1 MLPLMSE
8 YLFSDLTR
16 SSKNRRCAYFF
27 VTSMNALLLIMVGII
42 LTKTVW
48 LSFGG
53 ETYNGI
59 KYANTIISYIDKVE
73 GLDESIKN
81 EYLGRAYFSSCL
93 SLFKFVSFQFGD
105 VPFVSKIIDRPKQ
118 DYKSTKNER
127 LS

>member
-8 YLFSDLTR
+8 YLFSDLTVAAKQTMR
-16 SSKNRRCAYFF
+16 LFF

-48 LSFGG
+48 LSFWG

-81 EYLGRAYFSSCL
+81 EYLGRAYFHRAYRYLNLC
-93 SLFKFVSFQFGD
+93 FQFGD
-105 VPFVSKIIDRPKQ
+105 VPLCQKNYR
-118 DYKSTKNER
+118 STKTG
-127 LS
+127 L